1 MIYMFGLFL
10 RFCCNKLQLPAD
22 LLDLLADAGPPRL
35 QNTHARPTTTGT
47 PVRSNFNEEVVVRPG
62 PCQAQWKKLI
72 KLTTVSSCKES
83 TNLNKNNTVGGCGRR
98 SSGMGLKNGHCFSSV
113 KNGKQGIC
121 HIIIQAFLT
130 ACRFAGLHYIRGK
143 TPWIK
148 IKGPSNVPSRLPC
161 TQTVTSSASTLKSG
175 THQASEQGPPIHE
188 GISVLWVVY
197 GI

>member
-1 MIYMFGLFL
+1 MKFYGITQPRWYSGLASRQCCHLPQSPYVIHNDYTFNVKDCKGGYTMIYMFGLFL
-10 RFCCNKLQLPAD
+10 RFCYNKLQLPAD

-47 PVRSNFNEEVVVRPG
+47 PVRSNFNEEVVVQPG
-62 PCQAQWKKLI
+62 PCQAQWKKWI

-148 IKGPSNVPSRLPC
+148 IKGP
-161 TQTVTSSASTLKSG
+161 
-175 THQASEQGPPIHE
+175 
-188 GISVLWVVY
+188 
-197 GI
+197 